1 MMRWRTVLSILCLLL
16 VLNAVSQE
24 PAYVEGDI
32 LVMLREGIAP
42 EAVVRDL
49 REVDGT
55 RTGLIMVQE
64 VSAPMRAWLLHFD
77 AQTIAQ
83 QVMLRAVRDHA
94 GVQLAQNNH
103 LVKERALPDDPQFG
117 DQWHHTNINSS
128 AAWDIS
134 TGGVTATGDTIVV
147 CIIERS
153 DLSLPDIAAN
163 AWHNHEEIPGNS
175 IDDDG
180 NGYVDDYRGW
190 NTPNGNDDVYATN
203 HGTQVAGMIGAVGNN
218 GVGVVGANWNV
229 KMMPVAY
236 GGVQE
241 AQVVAAY
248 TYPLVMRRRYND
260 SNGAT
265 GAFVV
270 VTNASWGIDNGQPAD
285 SPLWCAMF
293 DTLGTEGVLSCGSTA
308 NNNVDVDLVGDMPTA
323 CPSDFMISVT
333 ATDVGDNRT
342 FSGYGLTTID
352 VGAPGAAV
360 LTTNQAGGFSPANG
374 TSFASPLTA
383 GVVALLYSAP
393 CPSLMALVQA
403 DPSAG
408 ALQVRDLL
416 FDGVDEVGNLPG
428 TIVTGGRINAGT
440 SMQLLMNACGPC
452 PAPYGLNVEIVDLTA
467 ALLSWNVVTGSN
479 FDIRY
484 RAIGAVDWIELSG
497 ISPTT
502 FTISGLQTCTA
513 YEFQVRVICGAEV
526 SDYSSSFTWTSAG
539 CCEAP
544 GNIIMGFI
552 GDNIASLTWSTV
564 IGAGAYDVRVREV
577 GTVDWTLIEDEANN
591 FTTIGG
597 LAPCINYEVQ
607 VASVCNGVTGE
618 WSASVLF
625 TTLGCGNCI
634 DNDYC
639 ASTGQ
644 NTSSEWIERV
654 AFNSVDHT
662 SGNDGGYGDHTDVS
676 GYLDIG
682 PAQIVSLVPG
692 YITFA
697 YSEWWSIWVDLDQ
710 DGIFATAEQL
720 YQSAAGINTSVAAS
734 IVVPASAVPGTTRMR
749 VVMKYGSNVADACT
763 SFSNGEV
770 EDYCVNL
777 VQGIGVNEIG
787 SNMAR
792 VHPSPA
798 DDQLILTLAGE
809 LAQGRALLL
818 VQDATGRAIAQQ
830 VVEGPRGTVNTG
842 AFAEGLYH
850 YSLLRNDR
858 RLAQGRF
865 VVVH

>member
-1 MMRWRTVLSILCLLL
+1 
-16 VLNAVSQE
+16 
-24 PAYVEGDI
+24 
-32 LVMLREGIAP
+32 
-42 EAVVRDL
+42 
-49 REVDGT
+49 
-55 RTGLIMVQE
+55 
-64 VSAPMRAWLLHFD
+64 
-77 AQTIAQ
+77 
-83 QVMLRAVRDHA
+83 
-94 GVQLAQNNH
+94 
-103 LVKERALPDDPQFG
+103 
-117 DQWHHTNINSS
+117 
-128 AAWDIS
+128 
-134 TGGVTATGDTIVV
+134 
-147 CIIERS
+147 
-153 DLSLPDIAAN
+153 
-163 AWHNHEEIPGNS
+163 
-175 IDDDG
+175 
-180 NGYVDDYRGW
+180 
-190 NTPNGNDDVYATN
+190 
-203 HGTQVAGMIGAVGNN
+203 
-218 GVGVVGANWNV
+218 
-229 KMMPVAY
+229 
-236 GGVQE
+236 
-241 AQVVAAY
+241 
-248 TYPLVMRRRYND
+248 
-260 SNGAT
+260 
-265 GAFVV
+265 
-270 VTNASWGIDNGQPAD
+270 
-285 SPLWCAMF
+285 
-293 DTLGTEGVLSCGSTA
+293 
-308 NNNVDVDLVGDMPTA
+308 
-323 CPSDFMISVT
+323 
-333 ATDVGDNRT
+333 
-342 FSGYGLTTID
+342 
-352 VGAPGAAV
+352 
-360 LTTNQAGGFSPANG
+360 
-374 TSFASPLTA
+374 
-383 GVVALLYSAP
+383 
-393 CPSLMALVQA
+393 MALVQA

-591 FTTIGG
+591 FTSIGG